1 MNLKNVKKVYYHRSC
16 PDGTMSAFI
25 IQCAMQE
32 LQHTVEFIGVTPNT
46 TEYEEALA
54 EDGQI
59 WVDVSPPLK
68 RWKEWIGK
76 KDVLVLDHHPSTK
89 EVAET
94 LGIYRDNT
102 AHCGAMLAYEEVYV
116 PVVGE
121 IASMRY
127 MANLAMIRDTWKKQ
141 DALWKNAVCFSLA
154 LEFFG
159 VQKLIDF
166 KEQYLNRKG
175 LELSSILEVGEN
187 LYSKMERVRNK
198 YVSTADLFQ
207 AGTLKVA
214 LYNCTEKMSSDVG
227 NYLIENKGVDVAIS
241 WSYLKEDSHKIILS
255 LRCRDGLSLLNLVKG
270 LSGGGH
276 AQAAGGMLPGD
287 EWSQAA
293 IREELRFRI
302 AALAESG
309 LMEDRK

>member
-1 MNLKNVKKVYYHRSC
+1 MNLKNVKKVIYHRSC
-16 PDGTMSAFI
+16 PDGTLSAII
-25 IQCAMQE
+25 IQAA
-32 LQHTVEFIGVTPNT
+32 LKSINVFPDFIGVTPNT
-46 TEYEEALA
+46 DLYETFPA
-54 EDGQI
+54 EDGQL
-59 WVDVSPPLK
+59 WVDCSPPIN
-68 RWKEWIGK
+68 RWEEWKG
-76 KDVLVLDHHPSTK
+76 KDVLVLDHHPSTQHVT
-89 EVAET
+89 EA

-102 AHCGAMLAYEEVYV
+102 EHCGAVLAYENVYE
-116 PVVGE
+116 PLLGE
-121 IASMRY
+121 NPSLKY
-127 MANLAMIRDTWKKQ
+127 FSTLGMIRDTWKKNNP
-141 DALWKNAVCFSLA
+141 LWESAVKFSLA
-154 LEFFG
+154 L
-159 VQKLIDF
+159 DF
-166 KEQYLNRKG
+166 LGTAALLEIG
-175 LELSSILEVGEN
+175 LTTPVIIPEDIISLGGN
-187 LYSKMERVRNK
+187 LYAKMERVRNK

-241 WSYLKEDSHKIILS
+241 WSYLKEDSHKTILS
-255 LRCRDGLSLLNLVKG
+255 LRCRNGLSLLNLVKG
-270 LSGGGH
+270 LNGGGH